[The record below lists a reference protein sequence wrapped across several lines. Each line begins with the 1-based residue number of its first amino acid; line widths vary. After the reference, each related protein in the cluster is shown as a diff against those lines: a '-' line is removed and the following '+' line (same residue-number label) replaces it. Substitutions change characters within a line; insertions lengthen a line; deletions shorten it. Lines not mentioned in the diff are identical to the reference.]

1 MSGYTFTLSATMSVN
16 HMWAN
21 GGMGVGRTRTE
32 RYNRWRWQSMAE
44 MSAQGPRAQ
53 FGQGPVTVTVQISRA
68 YLAGR
73 FTGKKVFDI
82 DNANKAILDLLVNM
96 GVIDDDTWRIV
107 TTVAVRVADIAG
119 PVLVSVTEG
128 EG

>member
-1 MSGYTFTLSATMSVN
+1 MSFYTFTLARTMSVN
-16 HMWAN
+16 HMYAN
-21 GGMGVGRTRTE
+21 GGVGVGRCRTQ
-32 RYNRWRWQSMAE
+32 RYERWRKQAMSE
-44 MSAQGPRAQ
+44 MQAQGPRPQ
-53 FGQGPVTVTVQISRA
+53 FGRGPVVVTIQISRD
-68 YLAGR
+68 YLAAR

-82 DNANKAILDLLVNM
+82 DNSAKAILDLLVEM

-119 PVLVSVTEG
+119 PVLVSVTEA